1 MSARASSTLTDL
13 SRDECL
19 RLLSASTVGRVV
31 VIRPAIETPVIR
43 PVNYVF
49 DEASQSVVF
58 RCIPGTKFA
67 TLMRASR
74 AWFEVDDIDAE
85 RRTGWS
91 VIIAGVTEV
100 VTQPGEVR
108 RLQSI
113 GVDSWIAGENAEW
126 VTIGARVVSGRR
138 VRAIVGITEREVVAM
153 PDGARPRRA

>member
-1 MSARASSTLTDL
+1 MSARASSTLTEIA
-13 SRDECL
+13 RDECL
-19 RLLSASTVGRVV
+19 RLLGANAVGRVV

-67 TLMRASR
+67 SLMRASR
-74 AWFEVDDIDAE
+74 AWFEIDGIDGD

-100 VTQPGEVR
+100 VTQSAEVR
-108 RLQSI
+108 RLDSI
-113 GVDSWIAGENAEW
+113 GLDSWIAGQNAEW
-126 VTIGARVVSGRR
+126 VRINARVVSGRR
-138 VRAIVGITEREVVAM
+138 LCAAPAATERK
-153 PDGARPRRA
+153 G

>member
-1 MSARASSTLTDL
+1 MSARASSTLTEIA
-13 SRDECL
+13 RDECL
-19 RLLSASTVGRVV
+19 RLLGANAVGRVV

-67 TLMRASR
+67 SLMRASR
-74 AWFEVDDIDAE
+74 AWFEIDGIDGD

-100 VTQPGEVR
+100 VTLSAEVR
-108 RLQSI
+108 RLDSI
-113 GVDSWIAGENAEW
+113 GLDSWIAGQNAEW
-126 VTIGARVVSGRR
+126 VRINARVVSGRR
-138 VRAIVGITEREVVAM
+138 VRAAPAATERK
-153 PDGARPRRA
+153 G